1 MGKRITD
8 SKAFNIVLAILI
20 AIGLWFYVTVEV
32 NSTTSATIYNVPVTI
47 VNEDVLTSR
56 GLMIAPSSELAV
68 DLKVY
73 GNRNAIS
80 RIKSDKDSITVS
92 VDVADVQSA
101 GEKEFQC
108 KVTVPYTATGG
119 SVAVQDQES
128 YTVQLLIERMM
139 NKQVEVR
146 GNFTGTVAE
155 GFRVGDFIITP
166 STVEIKGPEERI
178 KNVDHAQVTVSRQDL
193 SETYTGE
200 LSITFIDAEG
210 SEVDGSDIVTDA

>member
-32 NSTTSATIYNVPVTI
+32 NSTTSAAIYNVPVTI
-47 VNEDVLTSR
+47 VNEDVLASR
-56 GLMIAPSSELAV
+56 GLMIAPSSELTV

-80 RIKSDKDSITVS
+80 RIKSDKDSISVS

-101 GEKEFQC
+101 GEKEFRC
-108 KVTVPYTATGG
+108 KVNMPYTVTGG
-119 SVAVQDQES
+119 SVTVQDQES

-139 NKQVEVR
+139 NKQVEIR
-146 GNFTGTVAE
+146 GNFTGTVAD

-166 STVEIKGPEERI
+166 STVEIKGPEELI
-178 KNVDHAQVTVSRQDL
+178 KNVDYAQVTVSRQDL
-193 SETYTGE
+193 SDTA
-200 LSITFIDAEG
+200 S
-210 SEVDGSDIVTDA
+210 